1 MPGNGKVKTGKTR
14 WPVKTLYLLR
24 HAKSDSE
31 GWSGQDFERPLNE
44 RGKRACTAMAAHLRE
59 HGILPGIVLC
69 STAVRARE
77 TLAGIA
83 AALGW
88 PDADG
93 RPPFVFR
100 EQLYL
105 ASQGEL
111 VAEVRGLDDSVGS
124 AMLIGHNPG
133 LEVLAIG
140 FAQGAGGGGDRDAI
154 EALERKYPTAA
165 LATLTFELDRWR
177 DLGSG
182 AGRLTGFVKPS
193 KLKAAL

>member
-1 MPGNGKVKTGKTR
+1 M
-14 WPVKTLYLLR
+14 KTLYLLR
-24 HAKSDSE
+24 HAKSDRG
-31 GWSGQDFERPLNE
+31 GWSGQDFGRPLNE
-44 RGKRACTAMAAHLRE
+44 RGKQACAAMAAHLHE

-83 AALGW
+83 AAPAW
-88 PDADG
+88 PDAAG

-100 EQLYL
+100 DELYL
-105 ASQGEL
+105 ASPSEL
-111 VAEVRGLDDSVGS
+111 LAELRSLDDSVSS

-140 FAQGAGGGGDRDAI
+140 FAQGGGESDAI

-165 LATLTFELDRWR
+165 LATLTFESDYWR

-182 AGRLTGFVKPS
+182 ESRLTGFVKPS
-193 KLKAAL
+193 KLMAAS